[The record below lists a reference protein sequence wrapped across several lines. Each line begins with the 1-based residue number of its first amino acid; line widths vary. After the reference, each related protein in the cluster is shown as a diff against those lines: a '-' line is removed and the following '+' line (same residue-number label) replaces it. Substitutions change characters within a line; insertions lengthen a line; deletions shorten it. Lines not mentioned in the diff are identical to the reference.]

1 VGGDYFDFLELG
13 APHVGLVLADISGK
27 GVHAALLMASLQ
39 AHLRSLSARGP
50 LDPARMLVEV
60 NRALRRSTAAQHYAT
75 MFFGVYDDSA
85 RRLAYVNCGHNAP
98 MLRRRD
104 GKVERL
110 ESTAT
115 VIGIFERWECSVA
128 EVAIEA
134 GDLLVIYSDGVTEA
148 TRADDEEFGE
158 ARLMAELHA
167 LDGRPAAEVV
177 TAIFARVQEFSAGTQ
192 SDDLTLVVARAIQ
205 QSSAIEYP

>member
-1 VGGDYFDFLELG
+1 
-13 APHVGLVLADISGK
+13 
-27 GVHAALLMASLQ
+27 
-39 AHLRSLSARGP
+39 
-50 LDPARMLVEV
+50 
-60 NRALRRSTAAQHYAT
+60 
-75 MFFGVYDDSA
+75 
-85 RRLAYVNCGHNAP
+85 
-98 MLRRRD
+98 
-104 GKVERL
+104 VERL

-128 EVAIEA
+128 EVAIEP